1 MYFTTVK
8 ILIIVRLWFS
18 RSKSRQALH
27 FCMCNLVSAD
37 KANWALSAET
47 KFHIQKYD
55 GLENIENPSRG
66 LEVSL
71 GSSTYTNLGYGY
83 SKFLIYMCVNLGI
96 SDRLFSRMS
105 WALIVLRSFS
115 TSVRRGKTRT
125 VVKNEIGQD
134 LATYKYFSLL

>member
-1 MYFTTVK
+1 MRNF
-8 ILIIVRLWFS
+8 LSSNEAHR
-18 RSKSRQALH
+18 ALFPGKKVAH
-27 FCMCNLVSAD
+27 
-37 KANWALSAET
+37 T
-47 KFHIQKYD
+47 KVC

-105 WALIVLRSFS
+105 
-115 TSVRRGKTRT
+115 
-125 VVKNEIGQD
+125 
-134 LATYKYFSLL
+134 